1 MKQISTDDLDLLDQI
16 AVSVARQKR
25 AQYLRSLDDLL
36 NAFDTER
43 EAASLDEI
51 RAMFTA
57 YEPSHMPPL
66 SAEIEAMREE
76 R

>member
-1 MKQISTDDLDLLDQI
+1 MKQISADDLDLLDQI

-25 AQYLRSLDDLL
+25 AQYLRALDDLL
-36 NAFDTER
+36 NALDTER

-57 YEPSHMPPL
+57 YEPPDMPTL

>member
-1 MKQISTDDLDLLDQI
+1 MNQIPADNLDLLDQI

-36 NAFDTER
+36 NAFDTAR
-43 EAASLDEI
+43 DAASLDEI

-57 YEPSHMPPL
+57 YEPLDMPPL

>member
-1 MKQISTDDLDLLDQI
+1 MKQISADDLGLLDQI

-43 EAASLDEI
+43 KAASLDEI

-57 YEPSHMPPL
+57 YEPPHMPPL
-66 SAEIEAMREE
+66 SAAIEAMREE

>member
-1 MKQISTDDLDLLDQI
+1 MKQISADDLDLLDQI

-25 AQYLRSLDDLL
+25 AQYLRLLDDLL
-36 NAFDTER
+36 NTFDTER

-51 RAMFTA
+51 RTMFAA
-57 YEPSHMPPL
+57 YEPLDMPTL
-66 SAEIEAMREE
+66 SAEIEAMREK